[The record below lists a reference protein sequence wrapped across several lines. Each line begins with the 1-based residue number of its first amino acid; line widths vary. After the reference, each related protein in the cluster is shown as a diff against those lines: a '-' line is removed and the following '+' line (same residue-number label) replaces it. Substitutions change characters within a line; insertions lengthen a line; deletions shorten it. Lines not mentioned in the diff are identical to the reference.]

1 MGEPP
6 PKKPARKPRQPSS
19 FRQRDVAA
27 AIKAAKTSGLAISH
41 VEVDPKT
48 ARITL
53 TVKADDGT
61 ETRNPFDSAPTKD
74 PALRRRKTKT
84 S

>member
-6 PKKPARKPRQPSS
+6 TKPARKPRQPSS

-27 AIKAAKTSGLAISH
+27 AIKAAKISGLAISH

-48 ARITL
+48 SRITL
-53 TVKADDGT
+53 TIKADDGT
-61 ETRNPFDSAPTKD
+61 ETTPNPFDTAPIQD
-74 PALRRRKTKT
+74 PALRRKTKKP
-84 S
+84 